1 MELNNLTLTSFFK
14 KQISEFNVAKIFNIV
29 LNTLLSMSNKSSIV
43 TLSETST

>member
-1 MELNNLTLTSFFK
+1 MELNNLTLTLFFK